1 MKSLPVSPGPLVPAA
16 WIGFVWL
23 VVGLVVVFLL
33 TGCGSTQLP
42 ADKCTDAHKGAYRR
56 ACVNA
61 IQFECES
68 GRLCPDVSV
77 CDEAV
82 AEVCK

>member
-1 MKSLPVSPGPLVPAA
+1 MSAPVPPGPLVPAA
-16 WIGFVWL
+16 WITLGFAVAFA
-23 VVGLVVVFLL
+23 VVLLL

-61 IQFECES
+61 VQFECES
-68 GRLCPDVSV
+68 GRLCPDVAI
-77 CDEAV
+77 CDEAI
-82 AEVCK
+82 AKVCK